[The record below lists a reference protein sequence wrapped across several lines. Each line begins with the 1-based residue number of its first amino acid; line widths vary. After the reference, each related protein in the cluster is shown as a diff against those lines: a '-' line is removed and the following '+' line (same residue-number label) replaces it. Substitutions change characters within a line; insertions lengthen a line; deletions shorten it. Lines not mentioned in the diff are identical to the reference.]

1 MEPIQDFGHRTAHG
15 QINVAMAPYKWP
27 KSNKRS
33 GIWFLFL
40 HFPVEEMFKKKNHT
54 YIGDPSLPEHI
65 YPHDPRIPPGKG
77 EPRFVN
83 AFVPLLIVNAELIK
97 RP

>member
-1 MEPIQDFGHRTAHG
+1 MEPIQDFGHRIAHG

-40 HFPVEEMFKKKNHT
+40 HFPVEEMFKKKIT
-54 YIGDPSLPEHI
+54 LTLGTRPSPNTFT
-65 YPHDPRIPPGKG
+65 RTTPGSPQGKASHG
-77 EPRFVN
+77 
-83 AFVPLLIVNAELIK
+83 L
-97 RP
+97 